1 MEKIRAEKLK
11 DYAEQALSTESVF
24 RSPDLAFSKNGLAVF
39 PGFCDVHVHLRE
51 PGFFYKESIKSGTR
65 AAARGGFTAVCAMP
79 NLNPVPDSPE
89 NLLPEQSIIERDA
102 VINVYPYGAITRGER
117 GEELSDMAGLAPSV
131 IAFTD
136 DGRGVQSA
144 DIMRRAMLKA
154 KSLGK
159 IIAAHCEDNTLLSG
173 GYIHKG
179 EYAKRYGHAGI
190 SSESEYKQIERDIAL
205 LRETGAAYHVCHVS
219 AKESVEIIR
228 RAKIEGL
235 NVTCETAPHYL
246 VFSDDMLLDDGRFKM
261 NPPIRGRA
269 DREALI
275 AGIAD
280 GTIDMIATD
289 HAPHS
294 AEEKSRGLKGSL
306 MGVTGLETAFPALYT
321 HLVKPGI
328 ISLEKLVELMCLNP
342 RKRFGIP
349 LSEDY
354 SVWDLS
360 AEKEVN
366 PAEFLSKGK
375 STPFAGMRLFGENL
389 ITVCGGKTVYLNK
402 DRVSE

>member
-11 DYAEQALSTESVF
+11 VYAEQALSTESVF

-65 AAARGGFTAVCAMP
+65 AAARGG
-79 NLNPVPDSPE
+79 L
-89 NLLPEQSIIERDA
+89 ERDA

-117 GEELSDMAGLAPSV
+117 GEELSDMSGLAPSV
-131 IAFTD
+131 IAFSD

-144 DIMRRAMLKA
+144 DIMRRAMLNA
-154 KSLGK
+154 KSLGN

-179 EYAKRYGHAGI
+179 EYAKRHGHAGI

-275 AGIAD
+275 AGIA
-280 GTIDMIATD
+280 
-289 HAPHS
+289 H
-294 AEEKSRGLKGSL
+294 
-306 MGVTGLETAFPALYT
+306 TA
-321 HLVKPGI
+321 
-328 ISLEKLVELMCLNP
+328 
-342 RKRFGIP
+342 
-349 LSEDY
+349 
-354 SVWDLS
+354 
-360 AEKEVN
+360 VN
-366 PAEFLSKGK
+366 PPRAAARVPLFMLS
-375 STPFAGMRLFGENL
+375 L
-389 ITVCGGKTVYLNK
+389 
-402 DRVSE
+402 